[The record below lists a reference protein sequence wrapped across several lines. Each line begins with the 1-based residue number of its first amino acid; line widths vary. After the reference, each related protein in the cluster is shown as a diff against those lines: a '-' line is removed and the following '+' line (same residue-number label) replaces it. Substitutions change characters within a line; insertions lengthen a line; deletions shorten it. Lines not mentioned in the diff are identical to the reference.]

1 MARAY
6 SKGHIK
12 TFAIQAKG
20 SAMTASTQPL
30 NGVKIVDIANF
41 LAGPIS
47 SMFLADFGAEVIK
60 VERPDTGDELR
71 FWGNDKNGI
80 GLMYKMVNRNKHSVT
95 ADLRTPLGVEIVK
108 RLIADADIVVENYR
122 KGTLER
128 WGLGYDVLSA
138 INPSLIMLRMT
149 GFGQTG
155 PNSHR
160 SGFGTL
166 AEGYSGYAYISG
178 YPDRPP
184 LLPGFGLA
192 DDSAG
197 LMGAF
202 LAMIALQEKNR
213 SGKGQV
219 IDLAI
224 YEPLFTLLGP
234 QVVDFDQLGL
244 IQERNGSRLPFT
256 APRNTYQTKD
266 DKWVSMSGSAQST
279 FERMCEALGV
289 SKLIKDPRFL
299 DNRRRIQNAVAL
311 DEALQAAIKKF
322 DRDALISLFDEFGAA
337 VAPCNSIAEIFEDP
351 HFQARENIV
360 AVEDTELG
368 GPIRMQNVVGKLS
381 RTPGEIRHAGPK
393 LGSSNRAILIE
404 KLGFDATELKT
415 AGLPLD

>member
-1 MARAY
+1 
-6 SKGHIK
+6 
-12 TFAIQAKG
+12 
-20 SAMTASTQPL
+20 MTDSPQPL
-30 NGVKIVDIANF
+30 AGVKVVDIANF
-41 LAGPIS
+41 LAGPIA
-47 SMFLADFGAEVIK
+47 SMFLADFGAEVTK

-71 FWGNDKNGI
+71 FWGNDKNGV

-108 RLIADADIVVENYR
+108 RLVADADIVVENYR

-138 INPSLIMLRMT
+138 INPGLIMLRVT

-160 SGFGTL
+160 PGFGTL

-202 LAMIALQEKNR
+202 LALVALQEKNR
-213 SGKGQV
+213 SGNGQV
-219 IDLAI
+219 IDMAI

-244 IQERNGSRLPFT
+244 VQERNGSRLPFT
-256 APRNTYQTKD
+256 APRNTYRTKD
-266 DKWVSMSGSAQST
+266 GKWVSMSGSAQST
-279 FERMCEALGV
+279 FERMCEALEV
-289 SKLIKDPRFL
+289 PELVNDPRFL
-299 DNRRRIQNAVAL
+299 DNRLRIQNAVAL
-311 DEALQAAIKKF
+311 DDALQAATEKF
-322 DRDALISLFDEFGAA
+322 DRDALIALFDKFGAA
-337 VAPCNSIAEIFEDP
+337 VAPCNSIAEIFDDE
-351 HFQARENIV
+351 HFKARENIV
-360 AVEDTELG
+360 AVADDELG
-368 GPIRMQNVVGKLS
+368 EPIRMQNVVGKLS

-393 LGSSNRAILIE
+393 LGSSNRDVLIDQ
-404 KLGFDATELKT
+404 LGFDEAELKA

>member
-1 MARAY
+1 MPE
-6 SKGHIK
+6 
-12 TFAIQAKG
+12 
-20 SAMTASTQPL
+20 STQPL

-244 IQERNGSRLPFT
+244 VQERNGSRLPFT

-289 SKLIKDPRFL
+289 SKLIEDPRFL

-337 VAPCNSIAEIFEDP
+337 VAPCNSIAEIFEAP

>member
-1 MARAY
+1 MID
-6 SKGHIK
+6 SP
-12 TFAIQAKG
+12 
-20 SAMTASTQPL
+20 QPL
-30 NGVKIVDIANF
+30 AGVKVVDIANF
-41 LAGPIS
+41 LAGPIA
-47 SMFLADFGAEVIK
+47 SMFLADFGAEVTK

-71 FWGNDKNGI
+71 FWGNDKNGV

-95 ADLRTPLGVEIVK
+95 ADLRMPLGVEIVK
-108 RLIADADIVVENYR
+108 RLVADADIVVENYR

-138 INPSLIMLRMT
+138 INPGLIMLRVT

-160 SGFGTL
+160 PGFGTL

-202 LAMIALQEKNR
+202 LALVALQEKNR

-219 IDLAI
+219 IDMAI

-244 IQERNGSRLPFT
+244 VQERNGSRLPFT
-256 APRNTYQTKD
+256 APRNTYRTKD
-266 DKWVSMSGSAQST
+266 GKWVSMSGSAQST
-279 FERMCEALGV
+279 FERMCEALEV
-289 SKLIKDPRFL
+289 PELVNDPRFL
-299 DNRRRIQNAVAL
+299 DNRLRIQNAVAL
-311 DEALQAAIKKF
+311 DDALQAAIEKF
-322 DRDALISLFDEFGAA
+322 DRDALIALFDEFGAA
-337 VAPCNSIAEIFEDP
+337 VAPCNSIAEIFDDE
-351 HFQARENIV
+351 HFKARENIV
-360 AVEDTELG
+360 AVADDELG
-368 GPIRMQNVVGKLS
+368 EPIRMQNVVGKLS

-393 LGSSNRAILIE
+393 LGSSNRDVLIDQ
-404 KLGFDATELKT
+404 LGFDEAELKA

>member
-1 MARAY
+1 
-6 SKGHIK
+6 
-12 TFAIQAKG
+12 
-20 SAMTASTQPL
+20 MTDSPQPL
-30 NGVKIVDIANF
+30 AGVKVVDIANF
-41 LAGPIS
+41 LAGPIA
-47 SMFLADFGAEVIK
+47 SMFLADFGAEVTK

-71 FWGNDKNGI
+71 FWGNDKNGV

-95 ADLRTPLGVEIVK
+95 ADLRMPLGVEIVK
-108 RLIADADIVVENYR
+108 RLVADADIVVENYR

-138 INPSLIMLRMT
+138 INPGLIMLRVT

-160 SGFGTL
+160 PGFGTL

-202 LAMIALQEKNR
+202 LALVALQEKNQ

-219 IDLAI
+219 IDMAI

-244 IQERNGSRLPFT
+244 VQERNGSRLPFT
-256 APRNTYQTKD
+256 APRNTYRTKD
-266 DKWVSMSGSAQST
+266 GKWVSMSGSAQST
-279 FERMCEALGV
+279 FERMCEALEV
-289 SKLIKDPRFL
+289 PELVNDPRFL
-299 DNRRRIQNAVAL
+299 DNRLRIQNAVAL
-311 DEALQAAIKKF
+311 DDALQAAIEKF
-322 DRDALISLFDEFGAA
+322 DRDALIALFDEFGAA
-337 VAPCNSIAEIFEDP
+337 VAPCNSIAEIFDDE
-351 HFQARENIV
+351 HFKARENIV
-360 AVEDTELG
+360 AVADDELG
-368 GPIRMQNVVGKLS
+368 EPIRMQNVVGKLS

-393 LGSSNRAILIE
+393 LGSSNRDVLIDQ
-404 KLGFDATELKT
+404 LGFDEAELKA

>member
-1 MARAY
+1 
-6 SKGHIK
+6 
-12 TFAIQAKG
+12 
-20 SAMTASTQPL
+20 MTDSPQPL
-30 NGVKIVDIANF
+30 AGVKVVDIANF
-41 LAGPIS
+41 LAGPIA
-47 SMFLADFGAEVIK
+47 SMFLADFGAEVTK

-71 FWGNDKNGI
+71 FWGNDKNGV

-108 RLIADADIVVENYR
+108 RLVADADIVVENYR

-138 INPSLIMLRMT
+138 INPGLIMLRVT

-160 SGFGTL
+160 PGFGTL

-202 LAMIALQEKNR
+202 LALVALQEKNR

-219 IDLAI
+219 IDMAI

-244 IQERNGSRLPFT
+244 VQERNGSRLPFT
-256 APRNTYQTKD
+256 APRNTYRTKD
-266 DKWVSMSGSAQST
+266 GKWVSMSGSAQST
-279 FERMCEALGV
+279 FERMCKALEV
-289 SKLIKDPRFL
+289 PELVNDPRFL
-299 DNRRRIQNAVAL
+299 DNRMRIQNAVAL
-311 DEALQAAIKKF
+311 DDALQAAIEKF
-322 DRDALISLFDEFGAA
+322 DRDALIALFDEFGAA
-337 VAPCNSIAEIFEDP
+337 VAPCNSIAEIFDDE
-351 HFQARENIV
+351 HFKARENIV
-360 AVEDTELG
+360 AVADDELG
-368 GPIRMQNVVGKLS
+368 EPIRMQNVVGKLS
-381 RTPGEIRHAGPK
+381 RTPGEIRHTGPK
-393 LGSSNRAILIE
+393 LGSSNRDVLIDQ
-404 KLGFDATELKT
+404 LGFDEAELKA